1 MDAARWERIQAL
13 FHAAA
18 ELPPDERRAWL
29 ERAAADDEATGDEA
43 LVDDVMRLL
52 AEDAGESSLLD
63 RGLATLTDDVL
74 EPSPVPWPADTFGP
88 YRIVRLLG
96 EGGMGAVYLA
106 ERTDLGSRVAI
117 KFLRDVRPSPARR
130 DRFATEQRIL
140 ARLNHPA
147 IAQLHDAGTLPD
159 GTPWFVMEYVDGVPL
174 TEYCDT
180 HGTSIEGRLEL
191 LRLVCDG
198 VRHAHQHAVIHR
210 DLKPSNILVTADGT
224 VKLLDFGIA
233 KHLVPG
239 EQDVTRTEL
248 RPMTLAYAAPE
259 QVRGDEVG
267 TYTDVYALG
276 VILYALLAGRPPF
289 DLAALDSLAAAASVL
304 AQTPER
310 PSLAR
315 RRDGGAP
322 QARDGHASWA
332 DLDVL
337 CLTAM
342 HQDPNRR
349 YRTVDAL
356 ARDIEHY
363 LAGVPLDARADRIG
377 YRLGKF
383 VHRHRRAVSAAAI
396 VTLIVIALSAF
407 YTYRLAQ
414 ARNVALSEAARAQR
428 TQQFML
434 ALFQGGESDAAPA
447 GDLRVVTLVERGV
460 KEARSLDSEPE
471 VQADLYQTLGS
482 LYQQLGDLGQAD
494 RLLASALE
502 RQRSVTGADSAAVA
516 RSLVAQGLLRAEQ
529 AKYEEAER
537 DVRDGLAMAR
547 RHRPPAHAE
556 VRDAVRALGHVLQER
571 GQYAA
576 AIAALEEAVSL
587 SDASGSADQGLG
599 IALHDLA
606 NAHFYAG
613 HYDEATALNQRVLG
627 IYRARHGDRHPL
639 VAAGLINLGAVEFER
654 GRYVEAER
662 YYRQALS
669 IVRDWHGSDHPE
681 VAADLTMLAR
691 ALVYQKR
698 IAEAVPLLDQALT
711 IRERV
716 YGPNHP
722 QVASSLNELGNI
734 ALQQDQ
740 LDAAERHF
748 SRMVDVYKA
757 AYGDNHYLIAT
768 AQSNLASVYMSG
780 GENPRAETLFREAIR
795 RFGQTL
801 AADHV
806 YIGIA
811 RIKLGRALLRQQKH
825 AAAAVESLAGYEIL
839 RRQTEPSVSYLT
851 AARRDLA
858 AEYDALGQPSEAA
871 RFRAELTAAE
881 TPR

>member
-1 MDAARWERIQAL
+1 MDAARWERIQTL

-18 ELPPDERRAWL
+18 ELPPDDRRAWL
-29 ERAAADDEATGDEA
+29 ERATAGSGD
-43 LVDDVMRLL
+43 LVDAVMRLL
-52 AEDAGESSLLD
+52 AEDAGEPSLLD
-63 RGLATLTDDVL
+63 RGVTALADAVL
-74 EPSPVPWPADTFGP
+74 DPAPLPWPADTFGP
-88 YRIVRLLG
+88 YKIVRLLG

-117 KFLRDVRPSPARR
+117 KFLRDAWPSPARR
-130 DRFATEQRIL
+130 DRFAAEQRML

-147 IAQLHDAGTLPD
+147 IAQLHDAGALPD

-174 TEYCDT
+174 TEYCHA

-191 LRLVCDG
+191 LRLVCEG

-239 EQDVTRTEL
+239 EPDVTRTGP

-267 TYTDVYALG
+267 TYSDVYSLG

-289 DLAALDSLAAAASVL
+289 DVASLDPLAAAGRVL
-304 AQTPER
+304 AQAPDR

-315 RRDGGAP
+315 RRDGSEP
-322 QARDGHASWA
+322 QARADGHVSWA

-342 HQDPNRR
+342 HQDANRR

-363 LAGVPLDARADRIG
+363 LAGVPLDARSDTIG

-383 VHRHRRAVSAAAI
+383 VLRHRRAVSAAAV
-396 VTLIVIALSAF
+396 VTLAVIALSAF

-414 ARNVALSEAARAQR
+414 ARNIALAEAARAQR
-428 TQQFML
+428 MQQFML

-447 GDLRVVTLVERGV
+447 GDLRVVSLVERGV
-460 KEARSLDSEPE
+460 KEAQSLDAEPE

-502 RQRSVTGADSAAVA
+502 RQRAVAGDDSAAVA
-516 RSLVAQGLLRAEQ
+516 RSLVAQGLLRADQ
-529 AKYEEAER
+529 ARYEDAER

-547 RHRPPAHAE
+547 RHRPPDHAE
-556 VRDAVRALGHVLQER
+556 VRDAIRALGHVLQER

-576 AIAALEEAVSL
+576 AIAALQEAVSL
-587 SDASGSADQGLG
+587 SDADGSTDPGLA

-613 HYDEATALNQRVLG
+613 QYGDATALNQRVLG
-627 IYRARHGDRHPL
+627 LYRARHGDRHPL
-639 VAAGLINLGAVEFER
+639 VAAGLINLGAIEFER
-654 GRYVEAER
+654 GRYADAER
-662 YYRQALS
+662 YYREALS
-669 IVRDWHGSDHPE
+669 IVRHWYGSDHPE

-698 IAEAVPLLDQALT
+698 IGEAVPLLDQALA

-734 ALQQDQ
+734 AVQQNQ
-740 LDAAERHF
+740 PGEAERRF
-748 SRMVDVYKA
+748 SRMVEVYKA
-757 AYGDNHYLIAT
+757 AYDDHHYLIAT
-768 AQSNLASVYMSG
+768 AQSNLASVYMSR
-780 GENPRAETLFREAIR
+780 GENQRAETLFREAIR

-806 YIGIA
+806 YAGIA
-811 RIKLGRALLRQQKH
+811 RIKLGRALLRQQKY
-825 AAAAVESLAGYEIL
+825 AAAAAESLAGYEIL
-839 RRQTEPSVSYLT
+839 RRQAEPSVSFLT
-851 AARRDLA
+851 AARRDLSA
-858 AEYDALGQPSEAA
+858 AYDALGQPAEAA
-871 RFRAELTAAE
+871 RFRAELSAAE
-881 TPR
+881 TSR